1 MEKKQRKSLSSG
13 GHAHR
18 ELYLCKGNYPRPPW
32 NRDQAEGAGSHSPSG
47 LRQKSVE
54 AEPCSLWMVH
64 RYTPQ
69 STGDACTMA
78 RAAGPSSPALLRP
91 GLASA
96 FHLGYSI
103 DCWRLRRLL
112 RLWLVRTFRS
122 LTGGAGGILP
132 DRITSFPL
140 GHLCLFYPEALAMLF
155 PLLEHSAS
163 LSPACPLANCD

>member
-18 ELYLCKGNYPRPPW
+18 EFYLCKDDYPRPSW
-32 NRDQAEGAGSHSPSG
+32 SRDQAEGAGSHSPSG

-78 RAAGPSSPALLRP
+78 RAAGPSSPALQRGDPPPEAITMAQPRPDCVLRVLRP
-91 GLASA
+91 
-96 FHLGYSI
+96 H
-103 DCWRLRRLL
+103 CQRLL
-112 RLWLVRTFRS
+112 WAQAPGALGSRAPQEQPGLHHTGQVCNPDSHWLWDSGQMT
-122 LTGGAGGILP
+122 
-132 DRITSFPL
+132 
-140 GHLCLFYPEALAMLF
+140 
-155 PLLEHSAS
+155 
-163 LSPACPLANCD
+163 